1 MKHFSPLENIKCI
14 TKVEKIDLKKSIS
27 PHFSSEFKKKIIG
40 QLKTVEVYKIVYR
53 VKKLSIVGYIV
64 LPKVGDDLPCLLHLR
79 GGSGDFGMITPKGI
93 IGNMLPYAAEG
104 YAVITTQYPGV
115 DGGDG
120 ADSFGG
126 EDDLLCIK
134 KLRDILKALPS
145 VDEKVLGVKGHSRG
159 GLMGYMLLREV
170 RWVKAAMC
178 SAAPTDQVDRTG
190 DRAGWKD
197 HQKRM
202 WGGDRAGALKRSPIR
217 WVDELPRKV
226 PLLIMQGSA
235 DWRVLPRHSFAMVD
249 ELQKRSH
256 PHRFIF
262 FEGADH
268 QISEYRQE
276 YHRQTIDWFNRWLKN
291 KEPLPNMKPHGK

>member
-1 MKHFSPLENIKCI
+1 MNHRSALENVKCVI
-14 TKVEKIDLKKSIS
+14 SATPLDLKNEIS
-27 PHFSSEFKKKIIG
+27 SHFNSEFKKKIVG
-40 QLKTVEVYKIVYR
+40 QLKTVEGYKIVYQ
-53 VKKLSIVGYIV
+53 VKKLHVVGYLV
-64 LPKVGDDLPCLLHLR
+64 LPKVGDNLPCLLHLR
-79 GGSGDFGMITPKGI
+79 GGSRDFGMITPKGI

-120 ADSFGG
+120 ADAFGG

-145 VDEKVLGVKGHSRG
+145 VDEKMIGVKGHSRG
-159 GLMGYMLLREV
+159 GLMVYMLLREI

-178 SAAPTDQVDRTG
+178 SAAPTDQVKPTG
-190 DRAGWKD
+190 RNNWKE

-202 WGGDRAGALKRSPIR
+202 WGGGRAGALKRSPIR
-217 WVDELPRKV
+217 WVDELPKKV

-235 DWRVLPRHSFAMVD
+235 DWRVLPRHSFAMVH
-249 ELQKRSH
+249 ELQKRNH

-268 QISEYRQE
+268 QISEYRKE